1 MRSPSP
7 TTHEILHPEIKKW
20 LDAFIDSGRIIVVI
34 AHEEEI
40 TRLVKG
46 LVRMCYGYIEIDQ
59 I

>member
-1 MRSPSP
+1 MRYC
-7 TTHEILHPEIKKW
+7 PEIKKW
-20 LDAFIDSGRIIVVI
+20 FDAFIDPGRINEVI

-40 TRLVKG
+40 TRLAKG

>member
-1 MRSPSP
+1 
-7 TTHEILHPEIKKW
+7 LHPEIKKW